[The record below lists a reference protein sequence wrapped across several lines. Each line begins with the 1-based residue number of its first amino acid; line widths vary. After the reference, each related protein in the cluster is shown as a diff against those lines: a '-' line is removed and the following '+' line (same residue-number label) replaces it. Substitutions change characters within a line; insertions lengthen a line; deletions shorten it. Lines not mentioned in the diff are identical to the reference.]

1 MSKSAN
7 AGELRTN
14 CYFTEVKRNSDS
26 EGYPQN
32 VYTNVFG
39 EGIAVKCK
47 WVNAH
52 GAEVVTAL
60 QMELREPA
68 TLTLRY
74 SPKIHSKLVV
84 FRESDIKPYEIISV
98 DDVEDRH
105 VWLELKVQRMEGAR

>member
-7 AGELRTN
+7 AGELRTS
-14 CYFTEVKRNSDS
+14 CYFMEIERGSDD

-32 VYTNVFG
+32 IYTNVFG
-39 EGIAVKCK
+39 EGKAVKCK

-74 SPKIHSKLVV
+74 SPKIHPKLVV
-84 FRESDIKPYEIISV
+84 FREADTKPYEIISV

-105 VWLELKVQRMEGAR
+105 VLLELKVQRMEGAR